1 MADSKIRCAIYTR
14 KSSDEGLEQEFNSL
28 DAQYEAC
35 SAYIASQKHEGWKR
49 VNKRYDDGGISG
61 GTLKRAGLAALLND
75 IDAGLIDMIV
85 VYKIDRLTRS
95 LSDFS
100 RIVDRLE
107 ASKASFVSV
116 TQSFNTASSMGRLTL
131 NMLLSFAQFER
142 EVTAER
148 IRDKIAASK
157 AKGLWM
163 GGTVPL
169 GYDPNPDKTV
179 RGLVANQI
187 EATEVQSIFELYDQ
201 LGNMRLVRDKIE
213 EIGLR
218 SKLRN
223 YASGK
228 RMGGSIMSKGQIHHI
243 LRNPIYIGK
252 IRHKE
257 KVYDGHHEAIIQE
270 DVWARVQAKLQAASS
285 RQVGQCKDP
294 HHSQPLLLGKVLDDT
309 DDHLT
314 PTHTKKNGRILRYY
328 ISNRLIKQKDPNG
341 WRLPAK
347 KLEDAIEKAVREH
360 LQALQKNMALFVET
374 DLAKLLTLYERI
386 DTDGHS
392 PAGTL
397 SALKQAKLGTGELYI
412 QLSKRELAKLLNI
425 NESQIA
431 PKCLNFTTPFAVK
444 RRSNETKIILGDL
457 KPSPDKNLLNALK
470 DARFWLNELRAGKS
484 LAQIAKDS
492 ETGLDFI
499 RKRIRLGLLS
509 PTIQKAILS
518 GDHPDN
524 WSVSLFTRS
533 IMPTE
538 WKEQEDLF
546 AAKSN

>member
-1 MADSKIRCAIYTR
+1 MGYS
-14 KSSDEGLEQEFNSL
+14 
-28 DAQYEAC
+28 
-35 SAYIASQKHEGWKR
+35 
-49 VNKRYDDGGISG
+49 
-61 GTLKRAGLAALLND
+61 
-75 IDAGLIDMIV
+75 
-85 VYKIDRLTRS
+85 
-95 LSDFS
+95 
-100 RIVDRLE
+100 LE

-116 TQSFNTASSMGRLTL
+116 TQSFNTANSMGRLTL

-179 RGLVANQI
+179 RGLIVNQT
-187 EATEVQSIFELYDQ
+187 EAAEVRTIFELYDQ
-201 LGNMRLVRDKIE
+201 LENMRLVRDKVE

-257 KVYDGHHEAIIQE
+257 KVYDGHHEAIIKE
-270 DVWARVQAKLQAASS
+270 DVWERVQTKLQATSS
-285 RQVGQCKDP
+285 RQMGHRKDAYHQKP
-294 HHSQPLLLGKVLDDT
+294 PLLGKVIDDSG
-309 DDHLT
+309 DHLT

-328 ISNRLIKQKDPNG
+328 ISNRLIKQKDPSG

-347 KLEDAIEKAVREH
+347 ALEESIQKAIRGHLLALQSNMTLFGETDISK
-360 LQALQKNMALFVET
+360 LQALNEKIDVRSITKT
-374 DLAKLLTLYERI
+374 DILSTLNHAKLQSGEVEI
-386 DTDGHS
+386 E
-392 PAGTL
+392 L
-397 SALKQAKLGTGELYI
+397 S
-412 QLSKRELAKLLNI
+412 RELLGEALQVDKQSI
-425 NESQIA
+425 DS
-431 PKCLNFTTPFAVK
+431 KCLRFITPFAIK
-444 RRSNETKIILGDL
+444 RRSNEMKIILGDL
-457 KPSPDKNLLNALK
+457 KESPNTTLLAALK
-470 DARFWLNELRAGKS
+470 NARFWLDELRKGKS
-484 LAQIAKDS
+484 HAAIAK
-492 ETGLDFI
+492 ETETSLDHL

-518 GDHPDN
+518 GDHPDH
-524 WSVSLFTRS
+524 WSVSLFARS
-533 IMPTE
+533 ILPMY
-538 WKEQEDLF
+538 WKEQENLF
-546 AAKSN
+546 LT

>member
-1 MADSKIRCAIYTR
+1 
-14 KSSDEGLEQEFNSL
+14 
-28 DAQYEAC
+28 
-35 SAYIASQKHEGWKR
+35 
-49 VNKRYDDGGISG
+49 
-61 GTLKRAGLAALLND
+61 
-75 IDAGLIDMIV
+75 
-85 VYKIDRLTRS
+85 
-95 LSDFS
+95 
-100 RIVDRLE
+100 
-107 ASKASFVSV
+107 VSV

-169 GYDPNPDKTV
+169 GYDPNPDKAV
-179 RGLVANQI
+179 RGLIVNQA
-187 EATEVQSIFELYDQ
+187 EAAEVQTIFELYDE
-201 LGNMRLVRDKIE
+201 LGNMRLVRDKVE

-270 DVWARVQAKLQAASS
+270 VVWARVQTKLQAASS

-328 ISNRLIKQKDPNG
+328 ISNRLIKQKDPSG

-347 KLEDAIEKAVREH
+347 TLEDAIEKAIRKH
-360 LQALQKNMALFVET
+360 LHAIQSNMTLFVET
-374 DLAKLLTLYERI
+374 DLAVLQTLYGRV
-386 DTDGHS
+386 DSDGLM
-392 PAGTL
+392 PRDIFT
-397 SALKQAKLGTGELYI
+397 ALRQAKLRTGQLDI

-425 NESQIA
+425 DGCQID
-431 PKCLNFTTPFAVK
+431 PKCLSFTNPFAIK
-444 RRSNETKIILGDL
+444 RRSNEVKIILGNL
-457 KPSPDKNLLNALK
+457 KPSPDANLLNALK
-470 DARFWLNELRAGKS
+470 DARFWLDELRVGKS

-492 ETGLDFI
+492 ETGLDII
-499 RKRIRLGLLS
+499 RKRVRLGLLS

-518 GDHPDN
+518 GDHPDS
-524 WSVSLFTRS
+524 WSISLFTRS
-533 IMPTE
+533 IIPKE
-538 WKEQEDLF
+538 WKEQENLF
-546 AAKSN
+546 AV

>member
-1 MADSKIRCAIYTR
+1 MAKPKIRCAIYTR

-61 GTLKRAGLAALLND
+61 GTLKRAGLEALLND
-75 IDAGLIDMIV
+75 IDAGLVDMIV

-100 RIVDRLE
+100 KIVDRLD

-169 GYDPNPDKTV
+169 GYDPNPDTAV
-179 RGLVANQI
+179 RGLVSNRH
-187 EATEVQSIFELYDQ
+187 EAVKVQTIFELYDQ
-201 LGNMRLVRDKIE
+201 LGNMRLVRDKAE

-218 SKLRN
+218 SKPRN

-228 RMGGSIMSKGQIHHI
+228 RMGGSIMSKGQIHYI

-270 DVWARVQAKLQAASS
+270 DIWARVQAKLQAASS

-294 HHSQPLLLGKVLDDT
+294 HHSKPLLLGKVLDDT
-309 DDHLT
+309 GDHLT

-328 ISNRLIKQKDPNG
+328 ISNRLIKQKDPRG

-347 KLEDAIEKAVREH
+347 TLEDAIAKAVRDH
-360 LQALQKNMALFVET
+360 LHGLHSSMSLFIET
-374 DLAKLLTLYERI
+374 DLAKLQVLYGRLDIDALSPTEILT
-386 DTDGHS
+386 
-392 PAGTL
+392 
-397 SALKQAKLGTGELYI
+397 ALKHAKLQSGGMEIEL
-412 QLSKRELAKLLNI
+412 SRETLAKLLNSDRHSI
-425 NESQIA
+425 DPI
-431 PKCLNFTTPFAVK
+431 CLSFTTPFAIK

-457 KPSPDKNLLNALK
+457 KDNPNTALLTALK
-470 DARFWLNELRAGKS
+470 NARFWLDELRVGKS
-484 LAQIAKDS
+484 LAEIAQNNELS
-492 ETGLDFI
+492 LDHI
-499 RKRIRLGLLS
+499 RKSIRLGLVS
-509 PTIQKAILS
+509 PNIQKAILS
-518 GDHPDN
+518 GNHPDH

-533 IMPTE
+533 ALPMN
-538 WKEQEDLF
+538 WAEQENQFLT
-546 AAKSN
+546 